1 MLQIRKES
9 IFIQARRKEMKLR
22 VRVGG
27 EKREIFRKFSFSLC
41 IITFQLC
48 PNSSLVFL
56 ALSLIV
62 TSEVESSQR
71 KNGSKGFIPKGV
83 NTSPRVCWSYTRLG
97 DRNLFGPQPILL
109 GSKILVTPHITE
121 LTWILQVKLHYKLN
135 LQITFMR
142 VALHFHSII

>member
-1 MLQIRKES
+1 
-9 IFIQARRKEMKLR
+9 MKLR
-22 VRVGG
+22 VRVG

-48 PNSSLVFL
+48 PNSSLWFL

-62 TSEVESSQR
+62 TSEVESSKR

-97 DRNLFGPQPILL
+97 DRNLFSQSATHFFRFQNSCDPTHHRNNMDLTGL
-109 GSKILVTPHITE
+109 IT
-121 LTWILQVKLHYKLN
+121 
-135 LQITFMR
+135 LQIKPTNYVHESSTTFSFYYIF
-142 VALHFHSII
+142 LWLFTP